1 MKTDEASKKAL
12 KHIICCLII
21 LLIFIIT
28 ITKVDAKNESDSVMT
43 TETEDVVPLSPQLD
57 NRLLNLNKLII
68 EESESIK
75 YNQPRVIEK
84 NIEYYIN
91 EQIDTITFFANIFG
105 YDIEYIKEDLIKR
118 SENIENLE
126 PTNIGS
132 IKNQKGVLKKYNNK
146 EYGAVEYFYEL
157 VESHPE
163 KRNKKEVAYSGNSDY
178 IEKLIMYY
186 TQIYTNVDTTTA
198 LSIGAAESGYYKVNY
213 MLRKNNVYGG
223 MSSNGLIRHE
233 NIEIGV
239 LKYVRMLS
247 KNYYGKGLTTLESI
261 GRVYCPIINEYGN
274 KVASP
279 HWINLVNT
287 AKTKYKKYTGEITI
301 QDILNEKELQQ

>member
-21 LLIFIIT
+21 LLLFVIT
-28 ITKVDAKNESDSVMT
+28 ITKVDAKNESDSVIT

-57 NRLLNLNKLII
+57 NRLLNLNKFII
-68 EESESIK
+68 GESEIIK
-75 YNQPRVIEK
+75 YNNPRVIEK

-91 EQIDTITFFANIFG
+91 EQIDTLTFFANIFG
-105 YDIEYIKEDLIKR
+105 YDIEYVKKDLIKR
-118 SENIENLE
+118 SENIEIIE

-132 IKNQKGVLKKYNNK
+132 IKNKDGVLKTYNNK

-163 KRNKKEVAYSGNSDY
+163 KRNKKVVAYSGDSDY

-198 LSIGAAESGYYKVNY
+198 LSIGAAESGYYKVKY

-239 LKYVRMLS
+239 LKYIRMLS

-261 GRVYCPIINEYGN
+261 GRVYCPVYNEYGN
-274 KVASP
+274 KIASP

-287 AKTKYKKYTGEITI
+287 AKSKYKNFRGEINI
-301 QDILNEKELQQ
+301 QDILNEKEIQ

>member
-21 LLIFIIT
+21 LLIFVIT
-28 ITKVDAKNESDSVMT
+28 ITKVDAKNESDSVIT
-43 TETEDVVPLSPQLD
+43 TETEDVVPLSPKLD
-57 NRLLNLNKLII
+57 NRLLNLNKFII
-68 EESESIK
+68 GESELIK
-75 YNQPRVIEK
+75 YNNPRVIEK
-84 NIEYYIN
+84 NIEYYIS
-91 EQIDTITFFANIFG
+91 EQIDILTFFANIFG
-105 YDIEYIKEDLIKR
+105 YDIEYVKKDLIKR
-118 SENIENLE
+118 SENIENIE
-126 PTNIGS
+126 QTNIGS
-132 IKNQKGVLKKYNNK
+132 IKNKDGVLKKYKNK

-163 KRNKKEVAYSGNSDY
+163 KRNKKVVAYSGDSSY

-198 LSIGAAESGYYKVNY
+198 LSIGAAESGYYKVKY

-247 KNYYGKGLTTLESI
+247 RNYYGKGLTTLESI
-261 GRVYCPIINEYGN
+261 GRVYCPVYNEYGN
-274 KVASP
+274 KIASP
-279 HWINLVNT
+279 HWINLVNI
-287 AKTKYKKYTGEITI
+287 AKSKYKDFRGEITI
-301 QDILNEKELQQ
+301 QDILNEKEI

>member
-21 LLIFIIT
+21 LLIFVIT
-28 ITKVDAKNESDSVMT
+28 ITKVDAKNESDSVIT

-57 NRLLNLNKLII
+57 NRLLNLNKFII
-68 EESESIK
+68 GESEIIK
-75 YNQPRVIEK
+75 YNNPRVIEK

-91 EQIDTITFFANIFG
+91 EQIDTLTFFANIFG
-105 YDIEYIKEDLIKR
+105 YDIEYVKKDLIKR
-118 SENIENLE
+118 SENIEIIE

-132 IKNQKGVLKKYNNK
+132 IKNKDGVLKKYNNK

-163 KRNKKEVAYSGNSDY
+163 KRNKKVVAYSGDSDY

-198 LSIGAAESGYYKVNY
+198 LSIGAAESGYYKVKY

-239 LKYVRMLS
+239 LKYIRMLS

-261 GRVYCPIINEYGN
+261 GRVYCPVYNEYGN
-274 KVASP
+274 KIASP

-287 AKTKYKKYTGEITI
+287 AKSKYKNYTGEINI
-301 QDILNEKELQQ
+301 QDILNEKEIQ